1 MPPGVYVP
9 GPEQFRAVCLLAA
22 ILAVAVGFS
31 LLPVVLRG
39 HLHVASAPGW
49 ARAALLAAAMQIV
62 YTGWM
67 LNAPDWATAWVVML
81 VCALVATGYAVVTAM
96 VLATPIDHPLIWD
109 LAEVR
114 RWATLWS
121 AAVVVVMGLATYCCG
136 RTSARLFRGFQREM
150 AERGLEA

>member
-1 MPPGVYVP
+1 
-9 GPEQFRAVCLLAA
+9 
-22 ILAVAVGFS
+22 
-31 LLPVVLRG
+31 
-39 HLHVASAPGW
+39 
-49 ARAALLAAAMQIV
+49 
-62 YTGWM
+62 M